1 MIMRKERLIIISIA
15 EILIAF
21 TVCLHISE
29 QTDKIL
35 VLLLLLGFIAVLTD
49 CCIGLYQMQTI
60 REQKEQEER
69 KRIRA

>member
-35 VLLLLLGFIAVLTD
+35 VL
-49 CCIGLYQMQTI
+49 
-60 REQKEQEER
+60 
-69 KRIRA
+69 